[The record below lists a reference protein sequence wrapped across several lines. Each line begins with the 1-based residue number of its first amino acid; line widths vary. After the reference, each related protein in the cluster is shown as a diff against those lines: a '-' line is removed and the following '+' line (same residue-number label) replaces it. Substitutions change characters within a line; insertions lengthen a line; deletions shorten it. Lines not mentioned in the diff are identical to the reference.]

1 MISKLIIVFLVL
13 TILCVTTYI
22 TKSKEYFTLTVSKP
36 LKDLLTKRNEDARKE
51 TRDQNKE
58 AYSITQRKTLGQIET
73 DIKMYD
79 SLFENIQYA
88 LKNNNIPIC
97 RTIDLKQHHLET
109 SPNITCPDLVDTKC
123 ALNPYCELGP
133 EDGTNERC
141 RPKTFNTDCKNILK
155 KTTAADGTDT
165 GYTVTSMYLSPTMM
179 KEVTELKIMS

>member
-1 MISKLIIVFLVL
+1 
-13 TILCVTTYI
+13 VTTYI

-97 RTIDLKQHHLET
+97 RTIDLKQK
-109 SPNITCPDLVDTKC
+109 SVQAPYPNPCTKRSATRC
-123 ALNPYCELGP
+123 TLNPYCEIDP
-133 EDGTNERC
+133 TNNTIPC
-141 RPKTFNTDCKNILK
+141 KLKTFNEDCKNILE
-155 KTTAADGTDT
+155 ADGTDT

-179 KEVTELKIMS
+179 KEVNELSIIK